1 MLDPHDKKA
10 LMLCILKVLE
20 IYTDAEHLLTHEQI
34 AQKVEK
40 EYGLEKPSR
49 NTIANHITILR
60 DGLGYDINYGPGNKG
75 VYLVDRILPAVH
87 LKALISQLATA
98 KSLPSDNAKKLI
110 ESLESLHN
118 KHFRG
123 LKNTSSVKN
132 YIHQRN
138 EEFFKNLEIL
148 DTAINEGLQISLTYN
163 DIGLKGELVAR
174 KHGEEKLEYILHPYE
189 MACVDGFYYLIAS
202 AFYYKELRHYRI
214 DHITDIKLLEDKKRR
229 PLQEINGYENSHY
242 LDLPKY
248 VREHI
253 FMFNGKVECIRFKA
267 ERYMLNYIWDVF
279 GDSAE
284 LRRLKDNSEQIEFV
298 VHTTADA
305 AKIFAKQYC
314 DGCELVA
321 PEYLRKKL
329 QDEFTNVL
337 DKYK

>member
-1 MLDPHDKKA
+1 MLDAHDKKA

-34 AQKVEK
+34 AHKVEQD
-40 EYGLEKPSR
+40 YGLEKPSR

-75 VYLVDRILPAVH
+75 VYLVDRIMPAVH

-110 ESLESLHN
+110 EALESLHN

-123 LKNTSSVKN
+123 LKNTSSVKS

-138 EEFFKNLEIL
+138 EEFFKNLEVL
-148 DTAINEGLQISLTYN
+148 DTAISEGLQISFTYN
-163 DIGLKGELVAR
+163 DIGLKGELVSR
-174 KHGEEKLEYILHPYE
+174 KRGQEKLEYILHPYE

-202 AFYYKELRHYRI
+202 AFAYKELRHYRI
-214 DHITDIKLLEDKKRR
+214 DHITNIKLLEGKKRA
-229 PLQEINGYENSHY
+229 PLQEIQDYEAVNY
-242 LDLPKY
+242 LNLPQY

-253 FMFNGKVECIRFKA
+253 FMFNGRIERIKFKA
-267 ERYMLNYIWDVF
+267 EHYMLNYIWDVF
-279 GDSAE
+279 GDGAE
-284 LRRLKDNSEQIEFV
+284 IHQLKDTPGQIEFV

-314 DGCELVA
+314 NGCELVA
-321 PEYLRKKL
+321 PERIRKEL
-329 QDEFTNVL
+329 QQEFASVL
-337 DKYK
+337 EKYK